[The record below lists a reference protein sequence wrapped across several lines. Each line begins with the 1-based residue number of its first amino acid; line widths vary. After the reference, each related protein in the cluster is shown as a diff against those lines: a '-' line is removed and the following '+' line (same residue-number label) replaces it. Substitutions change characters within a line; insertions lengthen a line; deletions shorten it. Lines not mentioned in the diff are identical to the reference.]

1 MPNFIKLGAE
11 KMVLALQSIETT
23 VFSFSRRPI
32 YFLISIFT
40 KKLQKKNFFFSKYKK
55 FFFFTFDCGYGSA
68 AN

>member
-40 KKLQKKNFFFSKYKK
+40 KKLRFFFLSKYI
-55 FFFFTFDCGYGSA
+55 FFLTFDCGYGSA